1 MKTKDGAN
9 KSYYQPATLSMYTP
23 SPKNKTSLAGVKRR
37 QKRQTK
43 HTCAFPRRFHSSQ
56 NAFFFVLPLL
66 IPHTSGKQCMHA
78 AEKRG
83 ELRVVGNDE
92 EKTSIDHKARKKAEK
107 ATIVFVPIPTS
118 GILRGNE
125 RVNQ

>member
-1 MKTKDGAN
+1 
-9 KSYYQPATLSMYTP
+9 
-23 SPKNKTSLAGVKRR
+23 
-37 QKRQTK
+37 
-43 HTCAFPRRFHSSQ
+43 
-56 NAFFFVLPLL
+56 
-66 IPHTSGKQCMHA
+66 MHA

-107 ATIVFVPIPTS
+107 ATIVFVPTPTS